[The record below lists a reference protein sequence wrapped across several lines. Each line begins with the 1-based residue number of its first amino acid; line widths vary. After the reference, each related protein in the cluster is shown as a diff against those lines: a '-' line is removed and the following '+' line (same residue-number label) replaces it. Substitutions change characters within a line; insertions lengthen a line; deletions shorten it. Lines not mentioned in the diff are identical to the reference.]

1 MTTLAVTFYSVV
13 LWLHITAVVLAFGV
27 TFGFGIYIGVAMAKH
42 QRSIP
47 AILEAQ
53 TLISR
58 TMITFGG
65 LLILATGLYLT
76 ADRWD
81 FSDFFVAWGII
92 AILGL
97 LGLAHGF
104 FIPHDRRALEAAKR
118 DIAGSPGEE
127 VQWSEEFTR
136 ESGASARMGPIAGLI
151 VILTIY
157 VMTAKPFL

>member
-1 MTTLAVTFYSVV
+1 MTTLAVTFYDVV
-13 LWLHITAVVLAFGV
+13 LWLHISAVVLAFGV

-42 QRSIP
+42 HRSIP

-58 TMITFGG
+58 TMITIGG
-65 LLILATGLYLT
+65 LVILATGIYLA
-76 ADRWD
+76 ADRWE
-81 FSDFFVAWGII
+81 FSDFFVVWGIV
-92 AILGL
+92 AILVL

-104 FIPHDRRALEAAKR
+104 FLPHDRRALEAAER
-118 DIAGSPGEE
+118 DIAASPGEE
-127 VQWSEEFTR
+127 VQWSEEFNRATAA
-136 ESGASARMGPIAGLI
+136 GARMGPIAGLL